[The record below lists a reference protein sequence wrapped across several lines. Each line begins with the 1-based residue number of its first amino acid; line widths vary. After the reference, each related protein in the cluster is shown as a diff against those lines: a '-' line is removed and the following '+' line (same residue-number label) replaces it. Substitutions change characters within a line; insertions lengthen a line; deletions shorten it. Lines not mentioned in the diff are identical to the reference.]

1 MSTGH
6 GIKNESGNKNLF
18 LIPQKDQIEQKEQ
31 SEQNEQKDQKNAEEP
46 PKVTEEIVT
55 ETEKM
60 PIAAAKF
67 RPRTPILEDAQE
79 DRVLSPDRL
88 ATPRPSVTSEKSL
101 SPSPTPSNQPPSDV
115 KPSCSPTPTVDAKV
129 ENKTDSVP
137 TISLQKI
144 DVPEASEPAPSPKK
158 PVKPETTEAA
168 PQAAIKTYT
177 TEKGKSKI
185 TGKTIG
191 GWI

>member
-1 MSTGH
+1 M
-6 GIKNESGNKNLF
+6 
-18 LIPQKDQIEQKEQ
+18 
-31 SEQNEQKDQKNAEEP
+31 
-46 PKVTEEIVT
+46 TEAIVT
-55 ETEKM
+55 ESEKI

-101 SPSPTPSNQPPSDV
+101 SPSPTPSIQIPPDV
-115 KPSCSPTPTVDAKV
+115 KPSRSPTPTIDAKV
-129 ENKTDSVP
+129 ENKTDEITVP
-137 TISLQKI
+137 TILLQKT
-144 DVPEASEPAPSPKK
+144 DEPKAAEAAPSPKK
-158 PVKPETTEAA
+158 PVKPETAEAA